1 MATATFSVRMDSK
14 LKKNFKD
21 ICEEFGLSVSSAISV
36 FASAVVNQKRMPF
49 NIMTKEVAD
58 IENGISSFYELKRD
72 FQSKNKK
79 NMSLKDIN
87 KVIYAKK

>member
-14 LKKNFKD
+14 LKKNFKET
-21 ICEEFGLSVSSAISV
+21 CEDFGLSVSSAINV
-36 FASAVVNQKRMPF
+36 FASAVVNQKRIPF
-49 NIMTKEVAD
+49 NIVTKEVAEM
-58 IENGISSFYELKRD
+58 ENGISSFYDLKRD

-79 NMSLKDIN
+79 DLTLSEIN